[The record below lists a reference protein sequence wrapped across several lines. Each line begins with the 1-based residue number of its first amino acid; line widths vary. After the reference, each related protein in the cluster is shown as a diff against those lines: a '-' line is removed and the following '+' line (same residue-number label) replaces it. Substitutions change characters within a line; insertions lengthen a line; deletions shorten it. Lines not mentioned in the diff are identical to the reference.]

1 MKFFLIAVL
10 TALTAGC
17 VCIPCEGA
25 ELFSS
30 PPARIVKTHG
40 PWVLVQRGG
49 ESCWMYDACYET
61 RRLATTGK
69 KVLKDTVETAGD
81 LVIGAGALVIG
92 TGHEILQRASCAVK
106 CLVCPR
112 PCKPSPAPP
121 EVREEDQRPPT
132 SLFPEDDG
140 ERSSPV
146 LTYWRV
152 Q

>member
-1 MKFFLIAVL
+1 MKFFLMAVL
-10 TALTAGC
+10 TVLTGC
-17 VCIPCEGA
+17 VCVPCEGA

-49 ESCWMYDACYET
+49 ESCWMYDACFET

-69 KVLKDTVETAGD
+69 KVLKDTIDIAGD

-92 TGHEILQRASCAVK
+92 TGHEILQRTRCAVK

-112 PCKPSPAPP
+112 PCKPPAPP
-121 EVREEDQRPPT
+121 EVREEDLRPPT
-132 SLFPEDDG
+132 ILFPEDDG
-140 ERSSPV
+140 ERSSSV